1 MSMINFQ
8 IKILSIWCKKPPQ
21 PARVLLY
28 IFVANMGRT
37 EYCLNLKGF
46 LCLNCLRKILGFITE
61 KLHLLPFLHFSYFL
75 EKLVLQKKDF
85 MMTMVKK
92 SSHLMLYKNYILSTY
107 NLLLER
113 VLPAN
118 FPLK

>member
-1 MSMINFQ
+1 
-8 IKILSIWCKKPPQ
+8 
-21 PARVLLY
+21 
-28 IFVANMGRT
+28 MGRT

-46 LCLNCLRKILGFITE
+46 LCLNCLTKILGFITE
-61 KLHLLPFLHFSYFL
+61 NLHLLTFLHFSYFL

-92 SSHLMLYKNYILSTY
+92 SSHLMLYKNYILSTS
-107 NLLLER
+107 NLLLET

-118 FPLK
+118 FPLKEVVVFFVLKTDINKIFGSMKDGF